1 MLLFCLYKVQGGSS
15 LENNV
20 QLPSNHSNVYDQD
33 WIHLMKQAKYIG
45 LSPSEVRQ
53 LLKHLAIEEEKPL
66 VSKISEFVTDPT

>member
-1 MLLFCLYKVQGGSS
+1 M
-15 LENNV
+15 
-20 QLPSNHSNVYDQD
+20 YDQD